1 MCTGRSDGYPRL
13 VGDIG
18 GTNARFA
25 LVAGPGEQPG
35 HVRTLPCAAYPGPEE
50 AIRDYLALEGLDA
63 PRVAAFGIATP
74 ITGDRVS
81 MTNHHWRF
89 SVEALR
95 AKLGLHR
102 LQVIN
107 DFTALALSL
116 QQLQPQE
123 LRRVGGG
130 ESLAGQPI
138 ALIGAG
144 TGLGIS
150 GLVPCGEAYTPLEGE
165 GGHIT
170 MPACTARE
178 ARIIAVLAERHGHVS
193 AERLLSG
200 PGLVALHDTIRRIE
214 GESPLALSGAD
225 VSARALDGSCRFCVE
240 ALDTFCAML
249 GTVAGD
255 LALTLGARG
264 GVYIGGGIVPKL
276 GDFFAA
282 SAFRQRF
289 EDKGRFAPYLARIPV
304 YVIHAAFPA
313 LLGAALALETQL
325 SGGCDARAAGRK
337 TADFA
342 AGAASARQANY

>member
-1 MCTGRSDGYPRL
+1 MSIGPSESYPRL

-25 LVAGPGEQPG
+25 LIAAPGREPG
-35 HVRTLPCAAYPGPEE
+35 HIRTLPCAAYAGPEE
-50 AIRDYLALEGLDA
+50 AIRDYLAIEGLET
-63 PRVAAFGIATP
+63 PRVAAFGIANP

-81 MTNHHWRF
+81 MTNHHWTF

-95 AKLGLHR
+95 ATLGLER
-102 LQVIN
+102 LRVIN

-130 ESLAGQPI
+130 EPLAGQPI
-138 ALIGAG
+138 ALLGAG

-150 GLVPCGEAYTPLEGE
+150 GLVPCGEAYAPLEGE
-165 GGHIT
+165 GGHVT

-193 AERLLSG
+193 AERILSG
-200 PGLVALHDTIRRIE
+200 PGLVALHDAIRSIE
-214 GESPLALSGAD
+214 GESPLALSGAE
-225 VSARALDGSCRFCVE
+225 VSARALGGSCRFCLE
-240 ALDTFCAML
+240 ALNTFCAML

-276 GDFFAA
+276 GEFFAT
-282 SAFRQRF
+282 SAFRRRF
-289 EDKGRFAPYLARIPV
+289 EDKGRFAAYLAGIPV
-304 YVIHAAFPA
+304 FVIHAAYPA
-313 LLGAALALETQL
+313 LLGAAQALETRL
-325 SGGCDARAAGRK
+325 AGGCDARAPG
-337 TADFA
+337 TT
-342 AGAASARQANY
+342 

>member
-1 MCTGRSDGYPRL
+1 MSIGLSEGYPRL

-25 LVAGPGEQPG
+25 LIAGPGQRPS
-35 HVRTLPCAAYPGPEE
+35 HIRTLPCAAYAGPDE
-50 AIRDYLALEGLDA
+50 AIRDYLALEGLEV
-63 PRVAAFGIATP
+63 PRIAAFGIANP

-81 MTNHHWRF
+81 MTNHHWTF

-95 AKLGLHR
+95 ASLGLER

-123 LRRVGGG
+123 RRQVGGG
-130 ESLAGQPI
+130 EPLAGQTI
-138 ALIGAG
+138 ALLGAG

-150 GLVPCGEAYTPLEGE
+150 GLVPCGDAYTPLEGE
-165 GGHIT
+165 GGHVT
-170 MPACTARE
+170 MPACNARE
-178 ARIIAVLAERHGHVS
+178 AQIIAVLAERHGHVS
-193 AERLLSG
+193 AERFLSG
-200 PGLVALHDTIRRIE
+200 PGLVALHDAIRRIE

-225 VSARALDGSCRFCVE
+225 ISERALAGSCRFCVE

-276 GDFFAA
+276 GDFFAD
-282 SAFRQRF
+282 SAFRRRF
-289 EDKGRFAPYLARIPV
+289 EDKGRFAAYLEGIPV
-304 YVIHAAFPA
+304 YVIRAAYPA
-313 LLGAALALETQL
+313 LLGAARALETRL
-325 SGGCDARAAGRK
+325 SGGCDACAP
-337 TADFA
+337 
-342 AGAASARQANY
+342 ANK

>member
-1 MCTGRSDGYPRL
+1 M
-13 VGDIG
+13 GDIG

-25 LVAGPGEQPG
+25 IVAGPGEQPSRI
-35 HVRTLPCAAYPGPEE
+35 RTLPCAAYAGPEE
-50 AIRDYLALEGLDA
+50 AIRDYLALERLDA
-63 PRVAAFGIATP
+63 PRIAAFGIANP

-81 MTNHHWRF
+81 MTNHHWTF

-95 AKLGLHR
+95 ASLGLER

-123 LRRVGGG
+123 RCQLGGD
-130 ESLAGQPI
+130 EPLARQPI
-138 ALIGAG
+138 ALLGAG

-165 GGHIT
+165 GGHVT
-170 MPACTARE
+170 MPACNARE
-178 ARIIAVLAERHGHVS
+178 AQIIAVLAERHGHVS
-193 AERLLSG
+193 AERFLSG
-200 PGLVALHDTIRRIE
+200 PGLVALHDAIRRID

-225 VSARALDGSCRFCVE
+225 VSARALEGSCRFCVE
-240 ALDTFCAML
+240 ALNTFCAML

-276 GDFFAA
+276 GEFFVA

-313 LLGAALALETQL
+313 LLGAARALETQL
-325 SGGCDARAAGRK
+325 SGGCDARAAGKK